1 MPTIVGGEGACFW
14 DESGRR
20 LIGMSSLAECACSMH
35 MNLGHKHSGFA
46 RAI

>member
-1 MPTIVGGEGACFW
+1 
-14 DESGRR
+14 
-20 LIGMSSLAECACSMH
+20 MSSLAECACSMH